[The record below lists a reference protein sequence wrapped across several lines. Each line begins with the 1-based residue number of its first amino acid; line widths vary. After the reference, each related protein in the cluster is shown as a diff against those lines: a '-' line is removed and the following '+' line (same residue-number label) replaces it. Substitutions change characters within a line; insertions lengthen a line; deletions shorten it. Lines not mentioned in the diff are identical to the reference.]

1 MYGSPAALDLMDKF
15 FKQIIA
21 DYQLSEKVVLEAFSR
36 GGLYA
41 FNWAARNPASV
52 RSIYADA
59 PVLDFKSWPAGK
71 GKGEG
76 SPNDWKNC
84 LRAYN
89 LTEEQALA
97 CKLNPIDNLKPLADA
112 KIPIISVCGDA
123 DKAVPFEENTELA
136 AKRYAELGGEMKV
149 ITKPG
154 GDHHPHSLKDPAPIV
169 DFILSH

>member
-59 PVLDFKSWPAGK
+59 PVLDFKSWPGK
-71 GKGEG
+71 EKGH
-76 SPNDWKNC
+76 PNDWKNC
-84 LRAYN
+84 LNAYK
-89 LTEEQALA
+89 LTETQAQEY
-97 CKLNPIDNLKPLADA
+97 KHNPIDNLKPLADA
-112 KIPIISVCGDA
+112 KIPILSICGDA
-123 DKAVPFEENTELA
+123 DKTVPFAENTELA
-136 AKRYAELGGEMKV
+136 AKRYTELGGEIKI

-154 GDHHPHSLKDPAPIV
+154 ADHRPHSLKDPAPIV